1 MINGSVNYTTMDSYD
16 DAYYAGEALIS
27 DAEYDRQ
34 AAATGHRKVGS
45 RLRAKI
51 PHSRPMLSLRREYDP
66 LAWHAEIGAPPVI
79 VQPKIDGMAAALRF
93 ERGRL
98 VLALSRGDGKAGC
111 DITAAVADL
120 GWQWAPGV
128 FTGEL
133 RGELFTP
140 LSVWRERGKYRTP
153 QSDVS
158 ALVMAGR
165 TANSGIRFL
174 QHDSIPIAGR
184 SVAEALAI
192 VEPTR
197 WMGGMADVPLDGVV
211 VKVADPA
218 IRTRMGDDG
227 YVPLWAIA
235 VKP

>member
-1 MINGSVNYTTMDSYD
+1 MACLNKYA

-27 DAEYDRQ
+27 DAEYDRL
-34 AAATGHRKVGS
+34 AAAAGRKVVGS
-45 RLRAKI
+45 RVRAKI
-51 PHSRPMLSLRREYDP
+51 PHSQPMLSLRREYDP
-66 LAWHAEIGAPPVI
+66 IGWHAEIGAPDVI
-79 VQPKIDGMAAALRF
+79 VQPKIDGMAVALQF

-98 VLALSRGDGKAGC
+98 VLALSRGDGKLGC

-120 GWQWAPGV
+120 GAVRVPES

-140 LSVWRERGKYRTP
+140 LSAWRDRGKYRTP

-158 ALVMAGR
+158 ALVMTGKTAG
-165 TANSGIRFL
+165 SGIRF
-174 QHDSIPIAGR
+174 QGHDTAPILCR
-184 SVAEALAI
+184 DIVLALAI

-197 WMGGMADVPLDGVV
+197 WTGAMGDVPVDGVV

-218 IRTRMGDDG
+218 VRARMGDDG
-227 YVPLWAIA
+227 YVPLGA
-235 VKP
+235 VSLKP